1 MRFRF
6 LAGLALGLAT
16 AFGLATGPAD
26 AQTVSAPVVH
36 GNLAIYPVHGAGVGV
51 GSPAPLTL
59 DAAMAL
65 GQARIREVPGGK
77 HTINNLSDR
86 AIFIQAGNMVRGGSQ
101 DQVAIS
107 SILVPPGVSN
117 FAIGLFCVERDRFTP
132 LAGTRTDEFSA
143 ADLIPS
149 QAAKLILLTHAK
161 PSPTSDLLRRVGVWL
176 SVESVANSL
185 SRRIGTPVRSAISPS
200 SLPQAL
206 EGDAVLSAYQP
217 YVAELQGLSD
227 SSPGIVGVVVA
238 INGTIYGAELY
249 ASNELFRA
257 IWPKLL
263 RALAIQAAAGR
274 GAETTAPP
282 AISDVSAFLTNGE
295 AGNTDSAL
303 YSVLRQ
309 PNGEWVHKSLVAKVD
324 GATTPLE
331 AAVIQGLKTNLSV
344 PQPMFDGTAFVN
356 RRYHEATLIL
366 ALAATVADRE
376 GAIAQ
381 ARRAGLPVD
390 PELILRLNGLSTSD
404 VGSVQAYGNLGTLA
418 LLAMLLF
425 AMSAL
430 LRRRLIGRRVG
441 SRSAVPAFAVR
452 VDATRA
458 TASCQSARRIPKA
471 KARDWLAV
479 TSGTTSVPVIPLRK
493 VMQREDD
500 DARGESGKR
509 ILVPA

>member
-1 MRFRF
+1 
-6 LAGLALGLAT
+6 L
-16 AFGLATGPAD
+16 
-26 AQTVSAPVVH
+26 
-36 GNLAIYPVHGAGVGV
+36 
-51 GSPAPLTL
+51 
-59 DAAMAL
+59 
-65 GQARIREVPGGK
+65 
-77 HTINNLSDR
+77 
-86 AIFIQAGNMVRGGSQ
+86 
-101 DQVAIS
+101 
-107 SILVPPGVSN
+107 
-117 FAIGLFCVERDRFTP
+117 
-132 LAGTRTDEFSA
+132 
-143 ADLIPS
+143 
-149 QAAKLILLTHAK
+149 
-161 PSPTSDLLRRVGVWL
+161 
-176 SVESVANSL
+176 
-185 SRRIGTPVRSAISPS
+185 
-200 SLPQAL
+200 
-206 EGDAVLSAYQP
+206 
-217 YVAELQGLSD
+217 
-227 SSPGIVGVVVA
+227 
-238 INGTIYGAELY
+238 
-249 ASNELFRA
+249 
-257 IWPKLL
+257 
-263 RALAIQAAAGR
+263 
-274 GAETTAPP
+274 
-282 AISDVSAFLTNGE
+282 AFLTNGE

-430 LRRRLIGRRVG
+430 LRHRLIGRRVG

-458 TASCQSARRIPKA
+458 TASCQFARRIPKA
-471 KARDWLAV
+471 KKAWAA